1 MNHLNRYLSAAAQWY
16 ILGSSS
22 FVADMALPWYCSCE
36 QAARATAS
44 EAAGVLETDPDR
56 GLDSATDVERRR
68 KVHGLNQERH
78 FEFSHVNT
86 FQYVGSLTSQIG
98 RVAGTYS
105 AIHPRCSNVWL
116 RLSLK
121 VVRVGVWIQ
130 WPHK

>member
-86 FQYVGSLTSQIG
+86 FQYASWVFDKPNWPCG
-98 RVAGTYS
+98 RHIQRYS
-105 AIHPRCSNVWL
+105 CTL
-116 RLSLK
+116 
-121 VVRVGVWIQ
+121 
-130 WPHK
+130 